1 MQDTF
6 HQKLS
11 SIVKILKSSP
21 GSVTV
26 QNIQRLSNI
35 HKFETFIE
43 TINDKVKRL
52 SIAGK
57 ILVMDIDFIELP
69 SKNKD
74 QTRFELNDVRLI
86 LANNNNS
93 FKYVN
98 TENGENILKNCL
110 LNYPDLSKFDETLE
124 TLSIF
129 DQVSHDDFDLFDYYM
144 KIYDAFHQI
153 PEFDV
158 KMNTNDKFT
167 IIVQDVFEVS
177 LVNDERLNLSRIEYN
192 GEWNDKKQK
201 INDVGLQVK
210 FIGDV
215 SIAITKNILLQ
226 NDLIFDD
233 SKKKKL
239 FDSNEVF
246 KSKKNSNLTFQGFQF
261 LESEVLLISE
271 VFSNDLP
278 SLMKVL
284 VELHKFSKLERFI
297 EQLKQN
303 FTLIDKF
310 ADLENEDVR
319 LNDFLNGESIDEI
332 EVEHHFITMSL
343 KQQQIELK
351 SDDSEYN
358 FTIDTSIQHKLDE
371 GLEKLKGILEK

>member
-167 IIVQDVFEVS
+167 IIVQDMFEVS
-177 LVNDERLNLSRIEYN
+177 LVNDERLNLSRVEYN

>member
-35 HKFETFIE
+35 YKFETFIE

-167 IIVQDVFEVS
+167 IIVQDMFGVS

-358 FTIDTSIQHKLDE
+358 FTIDTSFQHKLDE

>member
-35 HKFETFIE
+35 YKFETFIE

-98 TENGENILKNCL
+98 TEDGENILKNCL

-158 KMNTNDKFT
+158 KMNTNDKFS
-167 IIVQDVFEVS
+167 IIVQDMFEVS
-177 LVNDERLNLSRIEYN
+177 LVNDERLNLSRVEYN

-201 INDVGLQVK
+201 MNDVGLQVK
-210 FIGDV
+210 FIGDD

-284 VELHKFSKLERFI
+284 VELYKFSKLERFI

-332 EVEHHFITMSL
+332 EVEHHYITMSL

>member
-35 HKFETFIE
+35 YKFETFIE

-144 KIYDAFHQI
+144 KIYDTFHQI

-167 IIVQDVFEVS
+167 IIVQDMFEVS

-210 FIGDV
+210 FIGDD

-358 FTIDTSIQHKLDE
+358 FTIDTSFQHKLDE

>member
-167 IIVQDVFEVS
+167 IIVQDMFEVS

>member
-35 HKFETFIE
+35 YKFETFIE

-144 KIYDAFHQI
+144 KIYDAFHQT

-158 KMNTNDKFT
+158 KMNTNDKFS
-167 IIVQDVFEVS
+167 IIVQDMFEVS

-210 FIGDV
+210 FIGDD

-358 FTIDTSIQHKLDE
+358 FTIDTSFQHKLDE

>member
-35 HKFETFIE
+35 YKFETFIE

-98 TENGENILKNCL
+98 TENGANILKNCL

-167 IIVQDVFEVS
+167 IIVQDMFEVS

>member
-35 HKFETFIE
+35 YKFETFIE

-167 IIVQDVFEVS
+167 IIVQDMFEVS

-210 FIGDV
+210 FIGDD

-303 FTLIDKF
+303 FTLVDKF

>member
-35 HKFETFIE
+35 YKFETFIE

-144 KIYDAFHQI
+144 KIYDTFHQI

-158 KMNTNDKFT
+158 KMNTNDKFS
-167 IIVQDVFEVS
+167 IIVQDMFEVS

-358 FTIDTSIQHKLDE
+358 FTIDTSFQHKLDE

>member
-167 IIVQDVFEVS
+167 IIVQDMFEVS

-358 FTIDTSIQHKLDE
+358 FTIDTSFQHKLDE

>member
-35 HKFETFIE
+35 YKFETFIE

-167 IIVQDVFEVS
+167 IIVQDMFEVS

-358 FTIDTSIQHKLDE
+358 FTIDTSFQHKLDE

>member
-35 HKFETFIE
+35 YKFETFIE

-167 IIVQDVFEVS
+167 IIVQDMFEVS

>member
-35 HKFETFIE
+35 YKFETFIE

-158 KMNTNDKFT
+158 KMNTNDKFS
-167 IIVQDVFEVS
+167 IIVQDMFEVS

-358 FTIDTSIQHKLDE
+358 FTIDTSFQHKLDE